1 MVAGR
6 IYQLAH
12 FNSDANK
19 ETNGLEICMAHDG
32 IRIGS
37 LKGLLLELQT
47 GSINRVITYT
57 HSPSA
62 SLLATKS
69 RQSDLYGPDLQNIHA
84 DIGSFL
90 ADKLVDEFDFNS
102 NILTHKVECPH
113 VQGNTFTGVESV
125 SEILILPLMRGGEP
139 MSRGVHSRF
148 PRAHIFHYLDKK
160 DDNANCGQ
168 RENFEKKCSSYHQ
181 KKL

>member
-62 SLLATKS
+62 SLLATTS
-69 RQSDLYGPDLQNIHA
+69 CQSDLYGLNLCNIHA
-84 DIGSFL
+84 DKG
-90 ADKLVDEFDFNS
+90 
-102 NILTHKVECPH
+102 
-113 VQGNTFTGVESV
+113 
-125 SEILILPLMRGGEP
+125 
-139 MSRGVHSRF
+139 
-148 PRAHIFHYLDKK
+148 
-160 DDNANCGQ
+160 
-168 RENFEKKCSSYHQ
+168 
-181 KKL
+181 